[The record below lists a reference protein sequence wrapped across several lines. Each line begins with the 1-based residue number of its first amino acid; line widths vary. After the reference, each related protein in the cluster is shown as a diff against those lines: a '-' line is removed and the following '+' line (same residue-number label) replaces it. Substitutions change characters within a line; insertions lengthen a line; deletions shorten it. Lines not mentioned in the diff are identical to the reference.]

1 MAKKVSKAAESEP
14 SFEEALERVEGIIAR
29 IESGE
34 VGLEDSI
41 DEYEKGVAL
50 LGRCREILDRAEQR
64 VEDLTSRMRS
74 EAEKS
79 G

>member
-1 MAKKVSKAAESEP
+1 MAKKVSKAAEDEL
-14 SFEEALERVEGIIAR
+14 SFEAALERVEGIIAR

-41 DEYEKGVAL
+41 DEYEKGVGL
-50 LGRCREILDRAEQR
+50 LRRCREILDRAEQR

-74 EAEKS
+74 EAEKAD
-79 G
+79 